1 MLLSTTI
8 LIAAC
13 LIWETNGGTTD
24 KVAQTSVNDR
34 TVFIRS
40 LPGLRGVRSNLY
52 EVYMEP
58 YLFPIGLRAIVELKS
73 LGEDGN
79 PVDGP
84 RGILNLEQLPNGV
97 RITGTIKG
105 LSPGLHGFHVH
116 EKGDL
121 TKGCSSAGAHFNPYQ
136 VHHGAPND
144 PLRHVGDL
152 GNIQVGEDGVAQVD
166 GTDHYLTLMGVR
178 GAVGR
183 AIVIHEKEDD
193 LGRGRTEDSLKTGSA
208 GSRLACGIVGLA

>member
-58 YLFPIGLRAIVELKS
+58 YLFVCINWILCLIVKLK
-73 LGEDGN
+73 LL
-79 PVDGP
+79 
-84 RGILNLEQLPNGV
+84 I
-97 RITGTIKG
+97 RI
-105 LSPGLHGFHVH
+105 
-116 EKGDL
+116 
-121 TKGCSSAGAHFNPYQ
+121 
-136 VHHGAPND
+136 
-144 PLRHVGDL
+144 R
-152 GNIQVGEDGVAQVD
+152 NI
-166 GTDHYLTLMGVR
+166 
-178 GAVGR
+178 
-183 AIVIHEKEDD
+183 
-193 LGRGRTEDSLKTGSA
+193 
-208 GSRLACGIVGLA
+208 